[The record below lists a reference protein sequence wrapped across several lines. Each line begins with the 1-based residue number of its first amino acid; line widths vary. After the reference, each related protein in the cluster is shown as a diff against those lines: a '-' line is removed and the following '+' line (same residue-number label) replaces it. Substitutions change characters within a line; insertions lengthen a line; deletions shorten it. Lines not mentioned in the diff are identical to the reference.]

1 MDFIF
6 GALTGIGLSAACGFR
21 VFVPFLIL
29 SFAAKMSYVKLSP
42 GFEWIAGDAAL
53 ICFLI
58 ATIAEITAY
67 YIPFIDNMLDTLAVP
82 AAVIAG
88 TILTASAVGDIAP
101 FLKWSLA
108 LIAGGGSAAA
118 VGGLTAVT
126 RLTSSAATAGTGN
139 PVVSTAEASGAF
151 ALSIF
156 SIFIPMAAF
165 IAFVMLLIYL
175 ANKKYKAENIVTPLA
190 AERPVDNN

>member
-1 MDFIF
+1 MEFIF

-29 SFAAKMSYVKLSP
+29 SFAAKMSYIKLSP
-42 GFEWIAGDAAL
+42 GFEWIAGDIAL

-67 YIPFIDNMLDTLAVP
+67 YIPFVDNMLDTLAAP
-82 AAVIAG
+82 AAVVAG
-88 TILTASAVGDIAP
+88 IILTASAVGDIAP

-108 LIAGGGSAAA
+108 IIAGGGAAAA
-118 VGGLTAVT
+118 VQGLTTVT
-126 RLTSSAATAGTGN
+126 RLTSSVATAGTGN

-151 ALSIF
+151 ALSVF
-156 SIFIPMAAF
+156 SIFIPLAAF
-165 IAFVMLLIYL
+165 IAAVMILVYL
-175 ANKKYKAENIVTPLA
+175 VNKKYKAKSDAMLPV
-190 AERPVDNN
+190 AERSVNN